1 MTGIMSANHQY
12 LCVIQMNVLQWG
24 HTLDNQVGSQD
35 THGGNADSRLRGT
48 VGGAEA
54 GENDGRRAAHS
65 TEERLR

>member
-1 MTGIMSANHQY
+1 
-12 LCVIQMNVLQWG
+12 MNVLQWG